1 MPHVT
6 GHNPGSS
13 SSTGSS
19 GSSSDARD
27 AYIAAS
33 SGSTTFTPPKPGEGD
48 GTDAGSAFEAGVAS
62 TQNNIPGVLQDT
74 VTTDSSGNFVR
85 EINPLREQLENINT
99 QDQAFDFINNL
110 NQINTGG
117 VGGMGILDPN
127 LLGYIKDPLV
137 GLGAFTTDPNET
149 RNVYQLLMNK
159 MFQGDDE
166 RMRGALPI
174 SQSAVQ
180 GLDRIGATNF
190 VDPRL
195 SQGFFGDLKSL
206 FTGENAANINLSD
219 LPGGGIATLPEFGQ
233 AGLDFTKD
241 QGFRDYGRII
251 EDLVTAATPLKYGK
265 MLGEKTLTGFKD
277 FYNSLYPGRAEP
289 NITSSEEEN
298 LDTLIDSIDEEA
310 DGELAKEILFGIEPT
325 KMKNE
330 NKKKEFFFF

>member
-1 MPHVT
+1 MPHGGYHGPPPPT
-6 GHNPGSS
+6 G
-13 SSTGSS
+13 TS

-27 AYIAAS
+27 AYIAGS
-33 SGSTTFTPPKPGEGD
+33 SGSTTYTPPPPGSGD
-48 GTDAGSAFEAGVAS
+48 GTNAGSAFEAGVAS
-62 TQNNIPGVLQDT
+62 TQNNIPGVFQDT
-74 VTTDSSGNFVR
+74 VTTDDQGNFTR
-85 EINPLREQLENINT
+85 EVNPLREQLENLDT

-137 GLGAFTTDPNET
+137 GVGAFTTDPNET
-149 RNVYQLLMNK
+149 RNVYQLLINK

-195 SQGFFGDLKSL
+195 SQGFFGDVKSL
-206 FTGENAANINLSD
+206 FTGENAANVNLSD

-233 AGLDFTKD
+233 AGLDFTKE
-241 QGFRDYGRII
+241 QGFKDYGRII
-251 EDLVTAATPLKYGK
+251 EGLITAATPLKYGK
-265 MLGEKTLTGFKD
+265 MLAGKTMGGLGD
-277 FYNSLYPGRAEP
+277 LYNSLYPGRAE
-289 NITSSEEEN
+289 EEEN
-298 LDTLIDSIDEEA
+298 LDTLIDSIDEDDLGTLEG
-310 DGELAKEILFGIEPT
+310 D
-325 KMKNE
+325 
-330 NKKKEFFFF
+330 KKERFFFF

>member
-1 MPHVT
+1 MPHGGYHGPPPPT
-6 GHNPGSS
+6 G
-13 SSTGSS
+13 TS

-27 AYIAAS
+27 AYIAGS
-33 SGSTTFTPPKPGEGD
+33 SGSTTYTPPPPGSGD
-48 GTDAGSAFEAGVAS
+48 GTDAGSAFEAGVSS
-62 TQNNIPGVLQDT
+62 TQSNIPGVFQDT
-74 VTTDSSGNFVR
+74 VTTDDQGNFTR
-85 EINPLREQLENINT
+85 EVNPLREQLENLDT

-137 GLGAFTTDPNET
+137 GVGAFTTDPNET
-149 RNVYQLLMNK
+149 RNVYQLLINK

-195 SQGFFGDLKSL
+195 SQGFFGDVKSL
-206 FTGENAANINLSD
+206 FTGENAANVNLSD

-233 AGLDFTKD
+233 AGLDFTKE
-241 QGFRDYGRII
+241 QGFKDYGRII
-251 EDLVTAATPLKYGK
+251 EGLITGK
-265 MLGEKTLTGFKD
+265 MLAGKTMGGLGD
-277 FYNSLYPGRAEP
+277 LYNSLYPGRAE
-289 NITSSEEEN
+289 EEEN
-298 LDTLIDSIDEEA
+298 LDTLIDSIDEDDLGTLEG
-310 DGELAKEILFGIEPT
+310 D
-325 KMKNE
+325 
-330 NKKKEFFFF
+330 KKERFFFF

>member
-1 MPHVT
+1 MPHGGYHGPPPPT
-6 GHNPGSS
+6 G
-13 SSTGSS
+13 TS

-27 AYIAAS
+27 AYIAGS
-33 SGSTTFTPPKPGEGD
+33 SGSTTYTPPEPGSGD
-48 GTDAGSAFEAGVAS
+48 GTNAGSAFEAGVAS
-62 TQNNIPGVLQDT
+62 TQNNIPGVFQDT
-74 VTTDSSGNFVR
+74 VTTDDQGNFTR
-85 EINPLREQLENINT
+85 EVNPLREQLENLDT

-137 GLGAFTTDPNET
+137 GVGAFTTDPNET
-149 RNVYQLLMNK
+149 RNVYQLLINK

-195 SQGFFGDLKSL
+195 SQGFFGDVKSL
-206 FTGENAANINLSD
+206 FTGENAANVNLSD

-233 AGLDFTKD
+233 AGLDFTKE
-241 QGFRDYGRII
+241 QGFKDYGRII
-251 EDLVTAATPLKYGK
+251 EGLITAATPLKYGK
-265 MLGEKTLTGFKD
+265 MLAGKTMGGLGD
-277 FYNSLYPGRAEP
+277 LYNSLYPGRAE
-289 NITSSEEEN
+289 EEEN
-298 LDTLIDSIDEEA
+298 LDTLIDSIDEDDLGTLEG
-310 DGELAKEILFGIEPT
+310 DE
-325 KMKNE
+325 
-330 NKKKEFFFF
+330 KKRFFFF

>member
-1 MPHVT
+1 
-6 GHNPGSS
+6 
-13 SSTGSS
+13 
-19 GSSSDARD
+19 
-27 AYIAAS
+27 
-33 SGSTTFTPPKPGEGD
+33 
-48 GTDAGSAFEAGVAS
+48 
-62 TQNNIPGVLQDT
+62 
-74 VTTDSSGNFVR
+74 
-85 EINPLREQLENINT
+85 
-99 QDQAFDFINNL
+99 
-110 NQINTGG
+110 
-117 VGGMGILDPN
+117 
-127 LLGYIKDPLV
+127 
-137 GLGAFTTDPNET
+137 
-149 RNVYQLLMNK
+149 MNK

>member
-1 MPHVT
+1 MPH
-6 GHNPGSS
+6 GGYHGPPPP
-13 SSTGSS
+13 TGSS

-27 AYIAAS
+27 AYIAGS
-33 SGSTTFTPPKPGEGD
+33 SGSTTYTPPPPGSGD
-48 GTDAGSAFEAGVAS
+48 GTDAGSAFEAGVSS
-62 TQNNIPGVLQDT
+62 TQSNIPGVFQDT
-74 VTTDSSGNFVR
+74 VTTDDQGNFTR
-85 EINPLREQLENINT
+85 EVNPLREQLENLDT

-137 GLGAFTTDPNET
+137 GVGAFTTDPNET
-149 RNVYQLLMNK
+149 RNVYQLLINK

-195 SQGFFGDLKSL
+195 SQGFFGDVKSL
-206 FTGENAANINLSD
+206 FTGENAANVNLSD

-233 AGLDFTKD
+233 AGLDFTKE
-241 QGFRDYGRII
+241 QGFKDYGRII
-251 EDLVTAATPLKYGK
+251 EGLITAATPLKYGK
-265 MLGEKTLTGFKD
+265 MLAGKTMGGLGD
-277 FYNSLYPGRAEP
+277 LYNSLYPGRAE
-289 NITSSEEEN
+289 EEEN
-298 LDTLIDSIDEEA
+298 LDTLIDSIDEDDLGTLEG
-310 DGELAKEILFGIEPT
+310 DE
-325 KMKNE
+325 
-330 NKKKEFFFF
+330 KKRFFFF